1 MKNNLDYIEDDEF
14 CVEAEPKTFSCI
26 SFDDDILQMYLKDV
40 GRTKMLSRIE
50 EAKLGRLILEGNKKE
65 KKQAIQ
71 KLVKSNLRLV
81 ISIAKHYIG
90 NGVLF
95 MDLVQ
100 EGALGLIKAAE
111 KFDYK
116 KNFKFSTYATWWI
129 RQTISRAVANHSRTI
144 RIPVHMIDKIKMYKK
159 LYSQMTSELNREPSE
174 EELCKKLKVTDA
186 LKSYIEEK
194 IGRLD
199 KYFENPDNISANVLI
214 RLSGN
219 NQVVE
224 VTINTH
230 GLILRGEE
238 SNKDLYASIDLVTDK
253 IERQIRKNKT
263 KIHKKT
269 SKETIRDFA
278 HFETEDVEDN
288 KDVVKRKTIDM
299 KPMSEEEAIL
309 QMDLIDH
316 DFFVYKDT
324 DTNNVNVVY
333 KRKDGDYGVIE
344 TK

>member
-1 MKNNLDYIEDDEF
+1 MKF
-14 CVEAEPKTFSCI
+14 
-26 SFDDDILQMYLKDV
+26 
-40 GRTKMLSRIE
+40 
-50 EAKLGRLILEGNKKE
+50 
-65 KKQAIQ
+65 
-71 KLVKSNLRLV
+71 
-81 ISIAKHYIG
+81 
-90 NGVLF
+90 
-95 MDLVQ
+95 
-100 EGALGLIKAAE
+100 
-111 KFDYK
+111 
-116 KNFKFSTYATWWI
+116 
-129 RQTISRAVANHSRTI
+129 TI
-144 RIPVHMIDKIKMYKK
+144 RG
-159 LYSQMTSELNREPSE
+159 
-174 EELCKKLKVTDA
+174 KKLKVTDA

-269 SKETIRDFA
+269 SKETIRDFVN
-278 HFETEDVEDN
+278 FETEEAEDN
-288 KDVVKRKTIDM
+288 KDVVKRKVIDM

-309 QMDLIDH
+309 QMNLIDH
-316 DFFVYKDT
+316 DFFVYKDA

-333 KRKDGDYGVIE
+333 KRKTGDYGVIE